1 MSMTDARLLSD
12 AMKLAFEDLGKV
24 SGGESDAGAPLPPAC
39 ECKPTRDGGLECHDA
54 NGRTC

>member
-1 MSMTDARLLSD
+1 MAATDTSLLSG
-12 AMKLAFEDLGKV
+12 ALEIAFEDLDKV
-24 SGGESDAGAPLPPAC
+24 SGGEGDAGAPLPPAC